1 MAFDPITSWQI
12 GGGKV
17 ETVTDFIF
25 LGCKISV
32 NGDCSREIKR
42 HLLLGRKAITNIDR
56 ILKSRDITLPTKVYR
71 VRAVV
76 FPVAMYRCESCTIK
90 KAECQKINALELW
103 CWRRLLGILWTS
115 RRSNQSILKNQPWIF
130 VGRTDAEVP
139 ILWPPDAKSQLLDKT
154 LILRKI
160 EDRRRRGHWLDG
172 ITDSVNMHLS
182 KLQVMV
188 MDREAWRAAVHGG
201 AESQTWVSNKN
212 RASRTVRKKFLLLMS
227 CSVYGVMLGKA
238 TWMDEDRSFSGEGQT
253 TPFLMRT
260 WTLLPPLSSDP

>member
-17 ETVTDFIF
+17 EPVTDFIF

-103 CWRRLLGILWTS
+103 CWRRVLRILWTS
-115 RRSNQSILKNQPWIF
+115 RRSNQSILKNQP
-130 VGRTDAEVP
+130 
-139 ILWPPDAKSQLLDKT
+139 
-154 LILRKI
+154 
-160 EDRRRRGHWLDG
+160 
-172 ITDSVNMHLS
+172 
-182 KLQVMV
+182 
-188 MDREAWRAAVHGG
+188 
-201 AESQTWVSNKN
+201 
-212 RASRTVRKKFLLLMS
+212 
-227 CSVYGVMLGKA
+227 
-238 TWMDEDRSFSGEGQT
+238 
-253 TPFLMRT
+253 
-260 WTLLPPLSSDP
+260 